1 MSGTRVV
8 VLSGGVALLAAWF
21 SSAAGTVQAPGET
34 GLAPGV
40 APVAQTATPPAA
52 RFDLQEEVGRL
63 AARLDQAPRPR
74 SPARNPF
81 TLTSRARVA
90 GPQAAP
96 VPVNTPAPAVVV
108 DGLPAAPPPP
118 PALSLAGI
126 GVERMPY
133 GRQLTAI
140 VSAEGR
146 VFLARAGDELMG
158 RFQVRIVSDD
168 AVELFDLRDAV
179 SLHLT
184 LP

>member
-8 VLSGGVALLAAWF
+8 VLSGGVALLAAWL

-40 APVAQTATPPAA
+40 APVAQMAAPPAA

-81 TLTSRARVA
+81 TLTSRARLA

-96 VPVNTPAPAVVV
+96 VPVDAHAPAVVV
-108 DGLPAAPPPP
+108 DALPAVPPV
-118 PALSLAGI
+118 LSLAGI
-126 GVERMPY
+126 GVERVPY
-133 GRQLTAI
+133 GRRLTAI

-146 VFLARAGDELMG
+146 VFLARVGDELMG

-179 SLHLT
+179 SLRLT